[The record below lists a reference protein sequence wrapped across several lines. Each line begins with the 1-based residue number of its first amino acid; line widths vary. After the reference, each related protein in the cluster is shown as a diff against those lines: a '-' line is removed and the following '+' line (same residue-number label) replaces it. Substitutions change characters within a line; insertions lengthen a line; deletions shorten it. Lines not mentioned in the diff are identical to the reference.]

1 MTSDGTKNSKIAQ
14 DLVNNCGIFI
24 FLILD
29 ETFAFFLKITKI
41 LTSYFELWRTS
52 SRNVLSWRTY
62 LRKEFVLDEMFSLF
76 FINEAFLHLS
86 HWKNWVQRIKAVV
99 KLTVCLLAYTIALD
113 LRRIRDDSVIRF
125 SIQTQCDSV
134 RYWSLFNLRKI
145 CIDALESNILELFH

>member
-1 MTSDGTKNSKIAQ
+1 MRY
-14 DLVNNCGIFI
+14 

-29 ETFAFFLKITKI
+29 KTFAFFLKITKI

-113 LRRIRDDSVIRF
+113 LRRIRDDSV

-134 RYWSLFNLRKI
+134 RYWSLFNLRNMHQCTWIK
-145 CIDALESNILELFH
+145 CIRIILLSVVLGLNINFVIL